1 MLLVSGGCG
10 PIDLKLYR
18 ISKTKSRKI
27 QHSTKPTSLEGFT
40 TKDGPSWAQR
50 QRRMQAVAN
59 KFYVLE
65 GRYEVYQTWNYA
77 ADAEA
82 TILV

>member
-1 MLLVSGGCG
+1 
-10 PIDLKLYR
+10 
-18 ISKTKSRKI
+18 
-27 QHSTKPTSLEGFT
+27 
-40 TKDGPSWAQR
+40 
-50 QRRMQAVAN
+50 MQAVAN